1 MFSNEKPC
9 NKCKEAKRMSY
20 KSYCRPCY
28 NGMQKKLRDKKRDKG
43 ESLYKDGWAWYYT
56 LWM

>member
-1 MFSNEKPC
+1 
-9 NKCKEAKRMSY
+9 MSY

>member
-9 NKCKEAKRMSY
+9 NKCKSEKRMSY

-28 NGMQKKLRDKKRDKG
+28 NKMQKKYLHSKKNKNED
-43 ESLYKDGWAWYYT
+43 LYKDGWAWYYT